1 MCADM
6 KAAEE
11 FLETLD
17 KLIVEENYIPE
28 QVFNMDE
35 TCLFCKLMPE
45 RIFIYKE
52 AKSMPD
58 FEAFKGRIPVLLEG
72 SVAGYKLKLFVI
84 WHSEKPRAFKHINK
98 HTLAV
103 YHRSNKKSWMT
114 QLLFQDAPLI
124 CYISKME
131 RYCLKDN
138 IPFKI
143 LLFVNNAPGH
153 LPFISDLYPNIKLV
167 CLLPNATFLIQAMN
181 LAFIAAVKAYYLRR
195 SFARAIALTEEDLR
209 RHCAILEGLQHL

>member
-1 MCADM
+1 MKVSGESVCADM

-17 KLIVEENYIPE
+17 KLIVGENYIPE

-58 FEAFKGRIPVLLEG
+58 FEAFKGRMPVLLEG

-84 WHSEKPRAFKHINK
+84 WHSEKPSSTSISTHWQCITGAI
-98 HTLAV
+98 
-103 YHRSNKKSWMT
+103 RSH
-114 QLLFQDAPLI
+114 
-124 CYISKME
+124 
-131 RYCLKDN
+131 
-138 IPFKI
+138 
-143 LLFVNNAPGH
+143 G
-153 LPFISDLYPNIKLV
+153 
-167 CLLPNATFLIQAMN
+167 
-181 LAFIAAVKAYYLRR
+181 
-195 SFARAIALTEEDLR
+195 
-209 RHCAILEGLQHL
+209 